1 MSFRS
6 ARSCALYPGAH
17 AVWRTSSR
25 PAPSAGSSVRK
36 VVGNPVGI
44 TRNRTQKASQNHSV
58 IWYVRFRSPGT
69 NKTKHLS
76 LVWLRAES
84 SAANKSRHA
93 GARAFLRPRNRPE
106 SILVDKNPAAV
117 RAGRQAAYHH
127 ATLGGIPR
135 REANE
140 TYALLGRCGSF
151 RGVRHPECLRLR
163 RTGGRLPG
171 GPSARQ
177 ARGGPGH

>member
-58 IWYVRFRSPGT
+58 IWYVRFAHPAPTKPSTYPWSGSEQNHPRQTKAGMRERERSSGPET
-69 NKTKHLS
+69 DRKVFWLIRILRRYA
-76 LVWLRAES
+76 LVGR
-84 SAANKSRHA
+84 
-93 GARAFLRPRNRPE
+93 RPTTTPLWGE
-106 SILVDKNPAAV
+106 
-117 RAGRQAAYHH
+117 
-127 ATLGGIPR
+127 IPR